1 MADIFDKEDEE
12 RGLESSEDESSE
24 SDDEKKWDCATILST
39 YTNTD
44 NHPAVVKTQG
54 RVVRTKQRIELHKQF
69 KVPLDGLMAEEI
81 DTMTAAAGKKKPTQK
96 RDNNNA
102 SGGSG
107 GPYQM
112 AE

>member
-12 RGLESSEDESSE
+12 RGLESSDDESSE
-24 SDDEKKWDCATILST
+24 SDAEKKWDCATILST

-81 DTMTAAAGKKKPTQK
+81 DTMTAAGKKKPTQK
-96 RDNNNA
+96 RDINNA
-102 SGGSG
+102 SGS